1 MIQINKE
8 KQISNDVTKLIIKT
22 PKEALVIQELQ
33 PKELN
38 QTKQFIQP
46 VEETKN
52 NNILFE
58 IY

>member
-8 KQISNDVTKLIIKT
+8 KQISNDITKLIIKT

-38 QTKQFIQP
+38 QTKQLIQP

-52 NNILFE
+52 NNVLFE